1 MTKIIGLTGGIG
13 SGKSTIMKYIES
25 LGYKVYYSDEAGKKV
40 MLQKEVIDKVV
51 SLLGKEVLFDDG
63 NLNRKVIAEKVF
75 SNKEKLSQLNAII
88 HPAVARDF
96 EVFVSKLE
104 ENEIVV
110 KESALLFETK
120 MDESCDI
127 TILVTAPENIRIQRV
142 IQRDAIS
149 EFEVKQRIKNQMPEE
164 DKIQKADFVINNL
177 DLNKSFDDIA
187 TIFEKIRN

>member
-1 MTKIIGLTGGIG
+1 MAKIIGLTGGIG
-13 SGKSTIMKYIES
+13 SGKTTIMKYIES

-40 MLQKEVIDKVV
+40 MLQKEVIEKVA

-120 MDESCDI
+120 MNESCDI

-187 TIFEKIRN
+187 TIFEKIRK